1 MEGEFMVIKKCVL
14 LILTVSIF
22 TVSGNALEREK
33 PLPLKELQNPNGP
46 SYVPIPYP
54 KNNNEVITDLKYY
67 MKSRVGNVKHG
78 YIKGDM
84 SSFDDFKKICVN
96 FLGNKGITVGE
107 ILKIK
112 NKLASRERDYAFLIR
127 LKNEKNYGIASF
139 GTDANGIIFTS
150 SYIDLINLSFEG
162 PHLQEMI
169 FKPIGEKTEF
179 IKQLKQI
186 IGYDLDVEEKN
197 RISLVEG
204 ISQIGDTLSP
214 AWKAELKNG
223 RIFFKSHRLNAV
235 YEVIEK
241 LNTTDQSN
249 KAKAASIMRN
259 SEFSYQSFD
268 HSSDDEKLIL
278 REVFKE
284 R

>member
-1 MEGEFMVIKKCVL
+1 
-14 LILTVSIF
+14 
-22 TVSGNALEREK
+22 
-33 PLPLKELQNPNGP
+33 
-46 SYVPIPYP
+46 
-54 KNNNEVITDLKYY
+54 
-67 MKSRVGNVKHG
+67 
-78 YIKGDM
+78 M

-139 GTDANGIIFTS
+139 GMDANGIIFTS